1 MSEKCSNGVNVNPFV
16 QQLHG
21 ESVPEAMEGDMLAD
35 SCLAYP
41 TTDMSYKNTFRN
53 QGEVYYL
60 IRRLQK

>member
-1 MSEKCSNGVNVNPFV
+1 MGKVWIT
-16 QQLHG
+16 
-21 ESVPEAMEGDMLAD
+21 EAMEGDMPAD